1 MSDKWTVTKED
12 VVTVLNLNGVDQSTF
27 YDEDEWDDFVNE
39 CMGSVDET
47 VVADATVDGIT
58 RQGKQSYANDSIEEQ
73 LILADKL

>member
-39 CMGSVDET
+39 CMGCIDET
-47 VVADATVDGIT
+47 VVADATVVGIT